1 MKLAISST
9 GETLD
14 SEVDLRFG
22 RCGYFILYDDESK
35 EYETLR
41 NSAQVAGGGAG
52 VQAAEKIANSGVKVV
67 LTSNVGP
74 KAFQVL
80 NSAGVMVATGVSGTV
95 KEVVEKYIAG
105 EISVSQEPSVDAHHG
120 LK

>member
-9 GETLD
+9 GETCD

-22 RCGYFILYDDESK
+22 RCEYFMLYDDESK
-35 EYETLR
+35 KYESLKNGAR
-41 NSAQVAGGGAG
+41 LAGGGAG
-52 VQAAEKIANSGVKVV
+52 VQAAESVVNSGAKVV
-67 LTSNVGP
+67 LAGDVGP
-74 KAFQVL
+74 KAFDVL
-80 NSAGVMVATGVSGTV
+80 NAAGVLVAAGVSGTV
-95 KEVVEKYIAG
+95 KKVVEKYIAG